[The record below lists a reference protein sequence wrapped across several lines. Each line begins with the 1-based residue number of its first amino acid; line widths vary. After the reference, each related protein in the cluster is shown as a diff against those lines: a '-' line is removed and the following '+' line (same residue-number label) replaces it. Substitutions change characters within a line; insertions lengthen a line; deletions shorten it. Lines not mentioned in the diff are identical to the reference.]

1 MKKEISIL
9 GCGWLGEPLARKL
22 IESGYAIKGSTTT
35 ATKINRL
42 SSLGIQAFLID
53 LGELNNSVADFLDAE
68 VLIIAIPSKNIDGFR
83 KLILQIEKSRVQN
96 IIFISS
102 TSVYENSNDIVTED
116 SLVKHTS
123 LIEIENLFQNNRH
136 FQTNIIRFAGLMGYD
151 RQPGNFFPVGKKI
164 PNPEG
169 FVNMIHRDDCIRIIS
184 MMIKEDLWGETINAC
199 ADMHPSR
206 REFYT
211 KAAIELGKDTPKFE
225 ESDLNEF
232 KIISNQ
238 KLKSLFGYQFKYSDI
253 FNINEK
259 I

>member
-42 SSLGIQAFLID
+42 SSLGIKAFLID

-123 LIEIENLFQNNRH
+123 
-136 FQTNIIRFAGLMGYD
+136 
-151 RQPGNFFPVGKKI
+151 
-164 PNPEG
+164 
-169 FVNMIHRDDCIRIIS
+169 
-184 MMIKEDLWGETINAC
+184 
-199 ADMHPSR
+199 
-206 REFYT
+206 
-211 KAAIELGKDTPKFE
+211 
-225 ESDLNEF
+225 
-232 KIISNQ
+232 
-238 KLKSLFGYQFKYSDI
+238 
-253 FNINEK
+253 
-259 I
+259 